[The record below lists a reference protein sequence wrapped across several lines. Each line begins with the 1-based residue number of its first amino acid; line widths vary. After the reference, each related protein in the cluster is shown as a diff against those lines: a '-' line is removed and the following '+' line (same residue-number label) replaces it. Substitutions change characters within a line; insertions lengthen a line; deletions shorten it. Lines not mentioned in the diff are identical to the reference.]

1 MTAVENEIVIRLGS
15 YAGVF
20 AVMAVLETLAPR
32 RRLRTPKGRRWLS
45 NISVAF
51 LGSALVRLAFPF
63 TAVAFAAAAE
73 SRGWGL
79 FNVVALPTPLA
90 AALAVAALDLVIY
103 AQHVAFHLQPLLWRL
118 HMMHHADLDID
129 VTTGARFHPLEIVL
143 SMVVKLCAIAAIGPS
158 PGAVV
163 AFEVILNAMA
173 LFNHSNFALPVPIDR
188 IARVLLVTPD
198 MHRVHHSVIIKEM
211 NSNYGFN
218 ISVWDRLFRT
228 YRPQPAKGHE
238 EMAIGLA
245 NYRDPGRLTLP
256 ELLLLPFTA
265 KLLR

>member
-1 MTAVENEIVIRLGS
+1 MNQETIIRLGA

-20 AVMAVLETLAPR
+20 ALMAALEALAPK
-32 RRLRTPKGRRWLS
+32 RRLRTPKGARWLS
-45 NISVAF
+45 NISVTF
-51 LGSALVRLAFPF
+51 LGAALVRLAFPF
-63 TAVAFAAAAE
+63 TAVAFAAMTEA
-73 SRGWGL
+73 RGWGL
-79 FNVVALPTPLA
+79 FNVVPISPLLETV
-90 AALAVAALDLVIY
+90 LAVVALDLVIY
-103 AQHVAFHLQPLLWRL
+103 GQHVLFHRQSLLWRL

-129 VTTGARFHPLEIVL
+129 VTTGARFHPLEILL
-143 SMVVKLCAIAAIGPS
+143 SMAIKLCAIAAIGPA

-173 LFNHSNFALPVPIDR
+173 MFNHSNFALPLTLDR

-198 MHRVHHSVIIKEM
+198 MHRVHHSVIIREM

-218 ISVWDRLFRT
+218 LSLWGRLFRT
-228 YRPQPAKGHE
+228 YRPQPLKGHD

-256 ELLLLPFTA
+256 HLLALPFTA